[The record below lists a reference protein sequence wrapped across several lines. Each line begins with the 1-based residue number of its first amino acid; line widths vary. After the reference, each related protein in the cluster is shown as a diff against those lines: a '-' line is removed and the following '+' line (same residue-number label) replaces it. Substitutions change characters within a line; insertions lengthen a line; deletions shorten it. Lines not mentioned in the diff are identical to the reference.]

1 MPTTRL
7 GTYAKRKTRKK
18 CALAGLSAPFGD
30 VGASSAGRVPGL
42 AMLAGSARVGGSY
55 GFLSFSIT
63 VLRDLGVPSRSLF
76 YQLEKEIM
84 LED

>member
-7 GTYAKRKTRKK
+7 GTYEKRKTRKK
-18 CALAGLSAPFGD
+18 CVLAELSALFGD
-30 VGASSAGRVPGL
+30 VGALSAGRVPGL
-42 AMLAGSARVGGSY
+42 AMLAGSAWIGGSY
-55 GFLSFSIT
+55 GFFSFSMT

-84 LED
+84 LDH